1 MNRPL
6 LRRAIAILAGLL
18 VFWAIAG
25 FLILP
30 RVLRPV
36 VERKLSESLHRPV
49 TLRALSINPFALSA
63 TLEGL
68 EVKEKGGAGRFL
80 SFDRLAVNLEAI
92 SLFKGGP
99 VIRELTLTKPSVA
112 LVRNEDGTYNV
123 QDLLDEASKP
133 KPPEEKPLR
142 FSVNNIRIEGGSV
155 DFDDRPVRKKH
166 TIRDIAIGIPFL
178 SNIPSQVE
186 IKTQPSFESKVNG
199 APIAFHGA
207 TKPFSG
213 THETTLD
220 LNITDV
226 DLPYYLAYVP
236 FTTPSRLTSGR
247 LDAKLTLAFLQPAR
261 GEPRLVLSGTV
272 ALRKLAAEFRGKPVF
287 NCERFEAVLASVDVF
302 GRKAR
307 LTSLKFVA
315 PEVWV
320 RRDERTGHSMLDAF
334 VAPAAKE
341 RSKAADHPK
350 VLKTPAGPALVEV
363 AEIGIERGAIHQ
375 EDASYARPFRADLQ
389 DLAVSVK
396 GFSTAPGKVASLEA
410 SAKIDSDA
418 TLKNTGAISMEPLVV
433 EGEFSLAGLPL
444 KRYAPLYEER
454 VKFDVN
460 DGVLDFKTKY
470 RYSAGAAG
478 NTTLTG
484 LSAELKSPRLT
495 KRGDKQPFFV
505 APSLKLAGT
514 NIDLAGREIVVGE
527 VASAGGALAVVRD
540 KDGNPDLA
548 RLMAEPPAGAA
559 AAAAPPQ
566 APWKI
571 ALGKLALDGYTV
583 KITDFATRRPARYAL
598 TKLDVSLEKM
608 STAHGSRGTLAT
620 RFGVDGKGS
629 ASAKGPLGLDPMFAD
644 LKVEVNAIPLVP
656 IQPYVVQD
664 FKVSLAR
671 GTVSADG
678 SLKFGE
684 GSNAKA
690 SFTYTGN
697 ADVAGLQVFEES
709 TNREFLRWDA
719 FSAQGMKAGFNPVSL
734 EISRLALSGFA
745 CDIAIEADG
754 TTSLQRV
761 VGAPAAK
768 AEDASEAAEPAEA
781 AQTPGSAGPPPAA
794 PAPAPA
800 APAPAPAVPA
810 SNAAASEKVPIRID
824 TLTLQGG
831 RIGLTDRFI
840 QPNYSATLTD
850 LTGRMTGLSSA
861 EGTVA
866 SLNLSGSLANHSPI
880 EVTGSVN
887 PLAPTAFAD
896 IKATFRGIDLSP
908 FTPYSGKYAGYAIA
922 RGSLT
927 MEVAYKL
934 QNRKLTAQNHFLVDQ
949 FEFGE
954 KVESKSATK
963 LPVRLAVSLLRDK
976 DGLIDLDLPIE
987 GSIDDPKFGIG
998 KLISKVLGNLIGK
1011 AVTAPFS
1018 LLGKLLGGGGGGQEF
1033 SSVDF
1038 ADGRDTLDDA
1048 AKKKLDALAKALAN
1062 RPALKLEATGRVSG
1076 DKDREALKLLRL
1088 EREVKAQKLAGR
1100 STKGE
1105 TPASVDD
1112 VVVDEKEYEA
1122 LLAKAYKKES
1132 FSKPRNALGLAKS
1145 LPVSE
1150 MRELMLANLSATD
1163 DDLKQLALSRANAVK
1178 DYLTT
1183 SGKVEA
1189 GRIFV
1194 VEPGAKPPEPAGK
1207 PDGSRVDFALR

>member
-1 MNRPL
+1 
-6 LRRAIAILAGLL
+6 
-18 VFWAIAG
+18 
-25 FLILP
+25 
-30 RVLRPV
+30 
-36 VERKLSESLHRPV
+36 
-49 TLRALSINPFALSA
+49 
-63 TLEGL
+63 
-68 EVKEKGGAGRFL
+68 
-80 SFDRLAVNLEAI
+80 
-92 SLFKGGP
+92 
-99 VIRELTLTKPSVA
+99 
-112 LVRNEDGTYNV
+112 
-123 QDLLDEASKP
+123 
-133 KPPEEKPLR
+133 
-142 FSVNNIRIEGGSV
+142 
-155 DFDDRPVRKKH
+155 
-166 TIRDIAIGIPFL
+166 
-178 SNIPSQVE
+178 
-186 IKTQPSFESKVNG
+186 
-199 APIAFHGA
+199 
-207 TKPFSG
+207 
-213 THETTLD
+213 
-220 LNITDV
+220 
-226 DLPYYLAYVP
+226 
-236 FTTPSRLTSGR
+236 
-247 LDAKLTLAFLQPAR
+247 
-261 GEPRLVLSGTV
+261 
-272 ALRKLAAEFRGKPVF
+272 
-287 NCERFEAVLASVDVF
+287 VLASLDVF
-302 GRKAR
+302 GRKTR

-320 RRDERTGHSMLDAF
+320 RRDERAGHSMLEAF
-334 VAPAAKE
+334 VAPATKGP
-341 RSKAADHPK
+341 RKAADRPK
-350 VLKTPAGPALVEV
+350 VLEPPAGPALVEV
-363 AEIGIERGAIHQ
+363 AEIGIERGTIHQ

-389 DLAVSVK
+389 DLAVLVK

-418 TLKNTGAISMEPLVV
+418 TLKNTGSFSMEPLAV

-470 RYSAGAAG
+470 RYSAGTAG
-478 NTTLTG
+478 NTILTS

-514 NIDLAGREIVVGE
+514 NVDLAGREIAVGE
-527 VASAGGALAVVRD
+527 IASTGGALAVVRD
-540 KDGNPDLA
+540 KDGTPDLA

-559 AAAAPPQ
+559 APGPPQ

-583 KITDFATRRPARYAL
+583 KITDFETRRPARYAL
-598 TKLDVSLEKM
+598 TKLDLSLEKF
-608 STAHGSRGTLAT
+608 STARGSRGTLAA

-644 LKVEVNAIPLVP
+644 LKVDVRTIPLVP

-684 GSNAKA
+684 GSNGKA
-690 SFTYTGN
+690 NFTFSGN
-697 ADVAGLQVFEES
+697 ANVAGFTAVEEA
-709 TNREFLRWDA
+709 TKLDFLRWEA
-719 FSAQGMKAGFNPVSL
+719 FSARGMKAGFNPVFL
-734 EISRLALSGFA
+734 EISTLGLTGFA
-745 CDIAIEADG
+745 CDLTIEADG

-768 AEDASEAAEPAEA
+768 TDEPSEAAEPAEA
-781 AQTPGSAGPPPAA
+781 AEAPASGGNPPVA

-800 APAPAPAVPA
+800 APA
-810 SNAAASEKVPIRID
+810 SSAAASEKVPIRID

-831 RIGLTDRFI
+831 RIALTDRFI
-840 QPNYSATLTD
+840 KPNYSATLTD
-850 LTGRMTGLSSA
+850 LAGRMTGLSSV

-866 SLNLSGSLANHSPI
+866 SLNLRGSLANHSPI
-880 EVTGSVN
+880 EITGSIN

-896 IKATFRGIDLSP
+896 VKATFRGIDLAP

-934 QNRKLTAQNHFLVDQ
+934 QGRKLAAQNHFLVDQ

-987 GSIDDPKFGIG
+987 GSLDDPKFQIG
-998 KLISKVLGNLIGK
+998 KVIWKVLGNLIGK

-1018 LLGKLLGGGGGGQEF
+1018 LLGKLLGGSGGGQEF

-1088 EREVKAQKLAGR
+1088 ERKVKAQKMAGL
-1100 STKGE
+1100 SKTGE
-1105 TPASVDD
+1105 APASVDD
-1112 VVVDEKEYEA
+1112 VVVDEKEYETW
-1122 LLAKAYKKES
+1122 LAKAYKRES
-1132 FSKPRNALGLAKS
+1132 FSKPRNALGFAKS
-1145 LPVSE
+1145 LPASE

-1163 DDLKQLALSRANAVK
+1163 DDLRQLALSRANAVK

-1194 VEPGAKPPEPAGK
+1194 LEPGAKPPEPAGK
-1207 PDGSRVDFALR
+1207 PSGSRVDFALR